1 MFFSYIIMVVWLKL
15 FNYLDRCITDN
26 EFRVI
31 VIDDQVN
38 VVNYVEVLD
47 FSSREVAIV
56 YEKGIVIIKG
66 NDLVVSKMLDDELL
80 IKGKIKNINYEGN

>member
-15 FNYLDRCITDN
+15 FNYLDRCITDD

-38 VVNYVEVLD
+38 VINYVEVLD

-80 IKGKIKNINYEGN
+80 IKGKIKSINYEGN